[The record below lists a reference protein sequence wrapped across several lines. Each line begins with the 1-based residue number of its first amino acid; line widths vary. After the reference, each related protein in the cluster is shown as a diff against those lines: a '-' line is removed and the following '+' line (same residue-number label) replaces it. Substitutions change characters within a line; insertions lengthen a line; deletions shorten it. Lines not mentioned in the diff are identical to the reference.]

1 MHVHYSEEGYDDSEC
16 DVQYSHS
23 YKLKGMSYNAGVHAA
38 CISVGTGVYKHTIF
52 GQKQRSKE
60 RALNLTLYNL
70 IMNAL
75 VIDLSRCITFTE
87 IIQGLSN
94 LKL

>member
-52 GQKQRSKE
+52 G
-60 RALNLTLYNL
+60 
-70 IMNAL
+70 
-75 VIDLSRCITFTE
+75 
-87 IIQGLSN
+87 
-94 LKL
+94 